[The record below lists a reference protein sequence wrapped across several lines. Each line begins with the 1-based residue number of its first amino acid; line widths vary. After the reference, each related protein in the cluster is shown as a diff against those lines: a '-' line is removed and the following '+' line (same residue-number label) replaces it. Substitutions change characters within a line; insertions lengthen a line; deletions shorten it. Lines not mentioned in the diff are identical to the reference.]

1 MEFIIELIL
10 EIFGAVLESADELYD
25 VDHKG
30 RKWKVLT
37 HTLSIIK
44 IIFFG
49 ALTLIVLLL
58 GIFSLLDSTEGNSV
72 VWAIICFLLTILFA
86 YVTRNSVKAY
96 KKWKDKINATITEK
110 KEQMLNNMTN
120 EFSAQSNTENTE
132 NVANSEEAFN
142 EWLYGDKR

>member
-30 RKWKVLT
+30 RKWKILT

-49 ALTLIVLLL
+49 ALTLIVLLI
-58 GIFSLLDSTEGNSV
+58 GIFSLLDSTDGTSV
-72 VWAIICFLLTILFA
+72 VWAVICFLLTILFA
-86 YVTRNSVKAY
+86 YVTRNSIKSY
-96 KKWKDKINATITEK
+96 KKWKNKINAAINEK
-110 KEQMLNNMTN
+110 KEQMQKNITD
-120 EFSAQSNTENTE
+120 EFPTPSNTESVDNI
-132 NVANSEEAFN
+132 ANSEEAFN
-142 EWLYGDKR
+142 EWLYGDRR

>member
-10 EIFGAVLESADELYD
+10 EIFGAVLESSDELYD

-30 RKWKVLT
+30 RKWKILT

-58 GIFSLLDSTEGNSV
+58 GIFSLLDSTDGNSV
-72 VWAIICFLLTILFA
+72 VWAVICFLLTILFA

-96 KKWKDKINATITEK
+96 KKWKYKINATITEK
-110 KEQMLNNMTN
+110 KEQMLNNMTKD
-120 EFSAQSNTENTE
+120 FSTQLNTENTE
-132 NVANSEEAFN
+132 NIANSEEAFN
-142 EWLYGDKR
+142 EWLYGDRR

>member
-58 GIFSLLDSTEGNSV
+58 GIFSLLDSTDGNSV
-72 VWAIICFLLTILFA
+72 VWAVICFLLTILFA
-86 YVTRNSVKAY
+86 YVTRNSIKSY
-96 KKWKDKINATITEK
+96 KKWKNKINTAINEK

-120 EFSAQSNTENTE
+120 EFSSQSNTENTE

-142 EWLYGDKR
+142 EWLYGDRR